1 MKKFV
6 TLITTIIAV
15 HAYAQVGFTISPPK
29 YEFIINPEESK
40 TFSVNVQ
47 NVTDS
52 VLHIKIYVND
62 WNLGNE
68 NEILY
73 FPSNTLINSCSEWIY
88 INPQEFN
95 INPQTTEDVR
105 LTINAPKEVYGD
117 YWSMLFFEST
127 PFNISGNQMLMLAGR
142 VGCTIYSSIAGT
154 TVKNGDLVGLDFEKK
169 DYRMNA
175 TFENTGNVHL
185 RVKGFMQIFKDD
197 KMVYEKKIEEKLSLP
212 ESKTN
217 IYFPVETNLLK
228 GEYTVK
234 VTLDYSGSEIL
245 EGEKRLTID

>member
-1 MKKFV
+1 MKFFF
-6 TLITTIIAV
+6 TLALTTICAL
-15 HAYAQVGFTISPPK
+15 ASFAQVGFTISPPK
-29 YEFIINPEESK
+29 YEFTARPEESK
-40 TFSVNVQ
+40 TFTVGVQ
-47 NVTDS
+47 NTTDS
-52 VLHIKIYVND
+52 ILHMKIYASD
-62 WNLGNE
+62 WSLEKDGKV
-68 NEILY
+68 LY
-73 FPSNTLINSCSEWIY
+73 FPSKTLKNSCSDWIY

-95 INPQTTEDVR
+95 IQPKSSEEIR
-105 LTINAPKEVYGD
+105 LTLNVPKEVYGD

-175 TFENTGNVHL
+175 IFENTGNVHL

-212 ESKTN
+212 ESK
-217 IYFPVETNLLK
+217 
-228 GEYTVK
+228 
-234 VTLDYSGSEIL
+234 
-245 EGEKRLTID
+245 